1 MRQQFGDPCQCVPK
15 GKWDWN
21 QQGREASLERNSSQK
36 FRVRVDAR
44 AAELEDC
51 RRRLGSPK
59 KLSNRFRNIFYID
72 WLQPGQAA
80 AEHWIDWK
88 LAEELEDGGEKRV
101 IRCEYHRRANQ
112 KRIIECRPDCQFTF
126 AALSNV

>member
-1 MRQQFGDPCQCVPK
+1 MP
-15 GKWDWN
+15 
-21 QQGREASLERNSSQK
+21 NSSEK
-36 FRVRVDAR
+36 FLVRVDVR

-72 WLQPGQAA
+72 RLQPGQAA

-88 LAEELEDGGEKRV
+88 LAEEPEDDGGKGV

-112 KRIIECRPDCQFTF
+112 KRINEGCPDCQFTF
-126 AALSNV
+126 AALSNVYGW